1 MLTTDLQ
8 MLVASGLLALAL
20 AMLPQFSRIGKPGF
34 GAWNAGNREKP
45 FEGTPA
51 WGQRAARAHA
61 NLLENLALFM
71 IAVLV
76 VHVSGRANAE
86 SAQGATLFFVARVIH
101 AALYTAGI
109 TYLRTLAF
117 AVSLAGV
124 FRVLGALW
132 N

>member
-8 MLVASGLLALAL
+8 MLVASGLLAFVL
-20 AMLPQFSRIGKPGF
+20 AMLPQVSRIGKPGF
-34 GAWNAGNREKP
+34 TAWNAGNRERP

-51 WGQRAARAHA
+51 WGQRAARAHE
-61 NLLENLALFM
+61 NLLENLGLFT

-76 VHVSGRANAE
+76 VHVSGSANAA
-86 SAQGATLFFVARVIH
+86 SAQGAVIFFVARVVH
-101 AALYTAGI
+101 AVLYTAGI

-117 AVSLAGV
+117 GVSLAGV

-132 N
+132 E